1 MRDLQD
7 KVVLVT
13 GGAVGIGAAV
23 VRSAVA
29 HGAQVAI
36 IDRMAA
42 AAAALAAEVGNAR
55 AYAAD
60 VADFAAME
68 EVCARIVADFGR
80 LDGAVNNAGVGGEFA
95 PVAACTLD
103 NWNAVIAV
111 NLTGVFYSMKAE
123 LAHMLPAGRGAIVNM
138 ASMAGLL
145 AEANLPAYV
154 ASKHGVVGLTKSAA
168 VDHGRDGIRC
178 NAVCPAFVRSPL
190 TEPLFANPDFV
201 AMMNARQPMGRT
213 VTAEEVAETTVF
225 LLSDR
230 AGGMTGSVH
239 LLDGGIGAT

>member
-13 GGAVGIGAAV
+13 GGAMGIGAAV
-23 VRSAVA
+23 VRRAVA
-29 HGAQVAI
+29 EGAQVAI
-36 IDRMAA
+36 IDRDLAA
-42 AAAALAAEVGNAR
+42 AEALAADTGSAR

-60 VADFAAME
+60 VSSFPEME
-68 EVCARIVADFGR
+68 RVCARIAGDFGR
-80 LDGAVNNAGVGGEFA
+80 LDGAVNNAGIGGQFG
-95 PVAACTLD
+95 PVAACTLE
-103 NWNAVIAV
+103 NWNAVISV
-111 NLTGVFYSMKAE
+111 NLTGVLHSMKAE
-123 LAHMLPAGRGAIVNM
+123 LAWMLPAGRGSIVNM
-138 ASMAGLL
+138 ASMAGVL
-145 AEANLPAYV
+145 AEQNLPAYV

-168 VDHGRDGIRC
+168 VDHGRQGIRC
-178 NAVCPAFVRSPL
+178 NAVCPAFVRTPL

-201 AMMNARQPMGRT
+201 AMVNARQPMGRT